1 MVRAFIS
8 IDFTDPN
15 IVEAISGLQESIQ
28 NSGAKLRQVN
38 TKLLHM
44 TLEFLGEISEKEIQ
58 KVKEILDSISF
69 KSFFLDVNAID
80 VLPNEKYIRVVYCKI
95 NGDVEILKTVQRQ
108 LRVKL
113 SECGFKT
120 DNRSFK
126 PHLTIA
132 RVKSSQN
139 RKELMLAIN
148 NLSNIKCGRQEIVSI
163 KLKQSILKSEGPE
176 YSILHETS
184 AKI

>member
-1 MVRAFIS
+1 MVRAFLS

-15 IVEAISGLQESIQ
+15 VIQKISEIQSSIQ
-28 NSGAKLRQVN
+28 NSGAKLRIVN
-38 TKLLHM
+38 LKLLHM

-69 KSFFLDVNAID
+69 ASFFLDVNAIN
-80 VLPNEKYIRVVYCKI
+80 VLPNEKYIRVVYCEI
-95 NGDVEILKTVQRQ
+95 NGDVDILKTIQRQ
-108 LRVKL
+108 LRAKL
-113 SECGFKT
+113 RDCGYKT
-120 DNRSFK
+120 DNRPFK

-148 NLSNIKCGRQEIVSI
+148 NLSNIKCGRQEINSI

-184 AKI
+184 AKT